1 MDFHTKKQ
9 LCKQYNLISLTKVSL
24 LHGGENQTYMFE
36 SDKNKFVVRQYR
48 EGRYIAEQIEAE
60 IHWLIAIQKQMLVPE
75 VVVNKDGDWVTPVM
89 KDEGS
94 IQYFVVFRFING
106 SEIIEPKDKDYE
118 KLGSL
123 MRKFH
128 EKANGVLKSVPQTW
142 RGYERPIYSEKKMI
156 HEPLQCLL
164 HASFLSYEDK
174 NKCLRIAER
183 IQELTNSIQLGE
195 KQFVHGDM
203 HFGNILV
210 DKEDWYLLDFDEC
223 GFGYKEFDIGVPRL
237 HLIASGQLEE
247 AWGNFMMGYGGNI
260 SEAAIRLGTASR
272 IFYMAGK
279 IPLRLDIEPIKKNP
293 DYFIR
298 RYIQYAEEELCGKT
312 IV

>member
-1 MDFHTKKQ
+1 MDFHIKEQ
-9 LCKQYNLISLTKVSL
+9 LCKQYNLNSLMKVSL
-24 LHGGENQTYMFE
+24 LHGGENQTYIFE
-36 SDKNKFVVRQYR
+36 SEKNKFVVRQYR
-48 EGRYIAEQIEAE
+48 GGRYTAEQIEAE

-75 VVVNKDGDWVTPVM
+75 VVVNKSGGWVTSV
-89 KDEGS
+89 KKGVGS
-94 IQYFVVFRFING
+94 IQYFVVFRFISG
-106 SEIIEPKDKDYE
+106 SEILEPKDKDYE

-123 MRKFH
+123 MRMFH
-128 EKANGVLKSVPQTW
+128 EKTNGVLKRMPQTW
-142 RGYERPIYSEKKMI
+142 RGYERPIYSEKKTI
-156 HEPLQCLL
+156 HEPLQRLL
-164 HASFLSYEDK
+164 HTSFLSYAEK

-183 IQELTNSIQLGE
+183 IQELTNSTQLGE

-203 HFGNILV
+203 HFGNVLV
-210 DKEDWYLLDFDEC
+210 DEQDWYLLDFDEC

-247 AWGNFMMGYGGNI
+247 VWGNFMMGYGENI

-293 DYFIR
+293 GSFIR
-298 RYIQYAEEELCGKT
+298 RYIQYAEEELCGET